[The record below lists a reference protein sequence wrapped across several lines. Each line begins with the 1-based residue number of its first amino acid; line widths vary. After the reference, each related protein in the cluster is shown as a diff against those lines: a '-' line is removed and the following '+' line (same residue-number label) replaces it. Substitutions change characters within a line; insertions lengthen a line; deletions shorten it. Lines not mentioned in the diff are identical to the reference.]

1 MMKRISIKKGD
12 VFFVKIDDTS
22 KRYFQYIT
30 NDLKQLNSDVIRV
43 FKTIYPLDE
52 NPDLSEIIKDEIFF
66 YAHCVVK
73 FGAKLSYW
81 EKVGNITDVGTFDHI
96 LFRDTNDYGTINGE
110 EPIKISNN
118 WYIWRINDLVFEK
131 VGKLE
136 GEYRKAEIGMV
147 INPASIVYR
156 VRTGIYDFPFYP
168 SYE

>member
-1 MMKRISIKKGD
+1 MKRVIIKKGD
-12 VFFVKIDDTS
+12 FFSVKIDETS

-43 FKTIYPLDE
+43 FKKIYPIDE

-73 FGAKLSYW
+73 FGTKLGYW
-81 EKVGNITDVGTFDHI
+81 EKAGNVADVGNFDHI
-96 LFRDTNDYGTINGE
+96 LFRDTNDYGTSKGKV
-110 EPIKISNN
+110 PIKISSN
-118 WYIWRINDLVFEK
+118 WYVWRINDFVSEK

-136 GEYRKAEIGMV
+136 GENRKAEIGMV

-156 VRTGIYDFPFYP
+156 IKNGVYDFPFYP
-168 SYE
+168 DFE